1 MRLWHCQIGHI
12 GSRIIDLIG
21 WKGFINELDLK
32 TPNDYDHV
40 CAGCAHGKSYQKP
53 IPDTSETK
61 YGKMKLVVIDLTGL
75 ISVPTWDS
83 YVYLLSLKSV
93 ANILLDIS

>member
-1 MRLWHCQIGHI
+1 
-12 GSRIIDLIG
+12 
-21 WKGFINELDLK
+21 
-32 TPNDYDHV
+32 
-40 CAGCAHGKSYQKP
+40 
-53 IPDTSETK
+53 
-61 YGKMKLVVIDLTGL
+61 MKLVVIDLTGL